1 MWDYFWTTFAILFI
15 AVGPIENAAIY
26 AGLAHDY
33 TKKELKTMAYRA
45 CLIAGAVIIVF
56 TIAGNYILALINLQ
70 LYALQFGGGI
80 LLMILAIQ
88 MVLNDSSS
96 NVQVGQHRDL
106 TVFPL
111 AMPLIA
117 GPATITQATLLY
129 GAAQGEII
137 KQISV
142 VGGIVVLMVISYIL
156 FRLGGVVT
164 RLIGAKGAEMFARL
178 LGILLAALAA
188 DLILQGIKNSGLL
201 H

>member
-1 MWDYFWTTFAILFI
+1 MWDYFWKTFAILFI

-33 TKKELKTMAYRA
+33 TKKELRTMAYRS
-45 CLIAGAVIIVF
+45 CLIAGAVLIIF
-56 TIAGNYILALINLQ
+56 TIAGNYILALINIKLF
-70 LYALQFGGGI
+70 ALQVGGGI

-88 MVLNDSSS
+88 TVMSDSSTNLS
-96 NVQVGQHRDL
+96 SGSHKDL

-117 GPATITQATLLY
+117 GPATMTQSTLLY
-129 GAAQGEII
+129 GAAEGEFWNQMAVLI
-137 KQISV
+137 
-142 VGGIVVLMVISYIL
+142 GIFILMVISYIL
-156 FRLGGVVT
+156 LRLAGVVT
-164 RLIGAKGAEMFARL
+164 RLLGAKGAEMFARV

-188 DLILQGIKNSGLL
+188 DLILQGIMKSGLV

>member
-1 MWDYFWTTFAILFI
+1 MWDYFWKTFAILFI
-15 AVGPIENAAIY
+15 AVGPIENAAVY

-56 TIAGNYILALINLQ
+56 TIAGNYLLALINIQ
-70 LYALQFGGGI
+70 LFALQIGGGI

-88 MVLNDSSS
+88 TVMADITTPMSEQS
-96 NVQVGQHRDL
+96 HRDL

-129 GAAQGEII
+129 GAAEGEVL
-137 KQISV
+137 KKFSV
-142 VGGIVVLMVISYIL
+142 IGGILLLMVISYIL
-156 FRLGGVVT
+156 LRLAGVVT
-164 RLIGAKGAEMFARL
+164 RLLGAKGAEMFARV

-188 DLILQGIKNSGLL
+188 DLIIQGIAHSGLL
-201 H
+201 R